1 MGAYAVTHIGFVN
14 QAIAGFGIERERE
27 TLCSRIEI
35 RRNSRHLSRRQQRA
49 AEGRDGWLG
58 AFAERRLRQTLK
70 LVLPR
75 ITICIGRGQDLLLA
89 AAAKSYLES

>member
-1 MGAYAVTHIGFVN
+1 MSGNPYVP
-14 QAIAGFGIERERE
+14 E
-27 TLCSRIEI
+27 SRSDEI
-35 RRNSRHLSRRQQRA
+35 RGTCLEGSMA

-58 AFAERRLRQTLK
+58 AFTERRLRQTLK

-75 ITICIGRGQDLLLA
+75 NTICIGRGQDLLLA